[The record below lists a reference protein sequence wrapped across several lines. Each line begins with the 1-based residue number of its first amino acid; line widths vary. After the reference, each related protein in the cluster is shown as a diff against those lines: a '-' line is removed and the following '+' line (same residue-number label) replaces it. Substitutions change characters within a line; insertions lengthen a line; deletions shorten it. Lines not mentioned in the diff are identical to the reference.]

1 MPAPSTLTSRLDPSA
16 VTSAAARRRHPRPT
30 RAAGRVTVVA
40 LALASASC
48 ARGVETP
55 DFRGARTT
63 QAAAIQVDVR
73 NLNFADVTV
82 HASRDGA
89 WRRIGQVTG
98 NTDQRLEVPADI
110 GSPAGYLR
118 LRVHAIGSPDASDF
132 VTDGIM
138 AGGGDVVELRVAP
151 VLRMSSWSVR

>member
-1 MPAPSTLTSRLDPSA
+1 MPAPPYLTSRLDPPSA
-16 VTSAAARRRHPRPT
+16 TSAAAPGRPRRPT
-30 RAAGRVTVVA
+30 RAAVRVALAV
-40 LALASASC
+40 LALASAAC
-48 ARGVETP
+48 ARSVETP
-55 DFRGARTT
+55 DFRGTRTT
-63 QAAAIQVDVR
+63 QAAPILVDVH
-73 NLNFADVTV
+73 NLNYADITV

-98 NTDQRLEVPADI
+98 NTEQTLQVPADI

-118 LRVHAIGSPDASDF
+118 LRVHAIGSSDASDF

-138 AGGGDVVELRVAP
+138 AGGGDIVELRVAP

>member
-1 MPAPSTLTSRLDPSA
+1 MPAPPYLTSRLDRRPA
-16 VTSAAARRRHPRPT
+16 TSAAARYRPRRPA
-30 RAAGRVTVVA
+30 RAAARVTLAA
-40 LALASASC
+40 LALASAAC

-55 DFRGARTT
+55 DFRGTRTT
-63 QAAAIQVDVR
+63 QAAPIQVDVH
-73 NLNFADVTV
+73 NLNYADITV

-98 NTDQRLEVPADI
+98 NTEQTLQVPADI

-138 AGGGDVVELRVAP
+138 AGGGDIVELRVAP

>member
-1 MPAPSTLTSRLDPSA
+1 MPVPASLTSRLETPTATSA
-16 VTSAAARRRHPRPT
+16 VTRQRHRRPG
-30 RAAGRVTVVA
+30 RAVMFATLAA
-40 LALASASC
+40 LALAAGACSK
-48 ARGVETP
+48 GVETP
-55 DFRGARTT
+55 DFRGTRTL
-63 QAAAIQVDVR
+63 QAAPIQVDVR
-73 NLNFADVTV
+73 NLNYADITV

-98 NTDQRLEVPADI
+98 VSDRMLEVPADV

-132 VTDGIM
+132 VTEGIM
-138 AGGGDVVELRVAP
+138 AGRGDVVELRVAP